1 MQTPPPSMSRYN
13 SPPIE
18 EPSSKRVSA
27 GGMEVA
33 DCGVW
38 GPQADS
44 ENSKY
49 KKLRMMAWSTPD
61 PANKCKRTAPAGHE
75 EGESWFEF
83 TVRGKLH
90 WISVM
95 KDRNWEGKVNP
106 RVLTCLVLTA
116 LKFCWDRVVVLME
129 LYR

>member
-1 MQTPPPSMSRYN
+1 MQTPPSSTSRYH

-18 EPSSKRVSA
+18 EPSSKMVSG
-27 GGMEVA
+27 GGMEIT
-33 DCGVW
+33 DYGVW

-44 ENSKY
+44 ENSRY
-49 KKLRMMAWSTPD
+49 KKLRIMAWSTPD
-61 PANKCKRTAPAGHE
+61 PAIKRNKRTALAVGHE

-106 RVLTCLVLTA
+106 RVLTCLVLTS
-116 LKFCWDRVVVLME
+116 LKFCWDRVVV
-129 LYR
+129 